1 MIERAASRPGS
12 VLIRRR
18 LTRWLFALS
27 GFIPL
32 LALLSPTPDP
42 TLLIY
47 SIFVLLYLLRP
58 RPAPLA
64 YRRGTMLR
72 FGLAVVGCGL
82 VVELLSWTN
91 NFIKCAAEPALLHP
105 QLAPDFALALG
116 FYGSWVVAWLLGLRV
131 FRFDLRQMFITQG
144 LFGVLIEQRGGILIA
159 GLFSMPLGL
168 VLWLY
173 VFLVYGSA
181 MGVAAILAGI
191 PERTQPRSD
200 RWWKYVLVWTAVLVS
215 SLVLTGLWGAL
226 LNTFGL
232 VPAPQPICTNPLW

>member
-12 VLIRRR
+12 LLIRRR
-18 LTRWLFALS
+18 WTRWLFAAS

-32 LALLSPTPDP
+32 LALLSATPDP

-47 SIFVLLYLLRP
+47 SLFVLLYLLRP

-64 YRRGTMLR
+64 YTRGTMLR
-72 FGLAVVGCGL
+72 FGLAIIGCGL
-82 VVELLSWTN
+82 LVELLSWTN
-91 NFIKCAAEPALLHP
+91 NFIECAPEPALLHP
-105 QLAPDFALALG
+105 QLAPDLLLALG
-116 FYGSWVVAWLLGLRV
+116 FYGAWGLAWLLGLRF

-144 LFGVLIEQRGGILIA
+144 LFGILIEQRGGILIA
-159 GLFSMPLGL
+159 GLLSLPLGI

-181 MGVAAILAGI
+181 MGLAAILAGI
-191 PERTQPRSD
+191 PEHAQARAGS
-200 RWWKYVLVWTAVLVS
+200 WWKYVLVWIAVLVS
-215 SLVLTGLWGAL
+215 SLVFTGLWGAL
-226 LNTFGL
+226 LNPLGL